1 MSKKQRLSVHKESKT
16 GLNTHFKTDKGK
28 VMTRGEVA
36 DSIKSFP
43 DHHIMKKDG
52 KRIIRSNPDNK
63 KGNNLG

>member
-1 MSKKQRLSVHKESKT
+1 MSKKPKLTVFKESDT

-28 VMTRGEVA
+28 IMTRGEVA
-36 DSIKSFP
+36 DNIKKFP